1 MPPFGR
7 SLGKVSSRG
16 DNITPKE
23 RAEPLERIAH
33 RGAKREF
40 PENTLAAFDRAF
52 ERGADAIELDVHA
65 TEDGVVVVHHDPS
78 TQAMPLAGRAI
89 ASCVWNDVRRVD
101 FGSGIGIPR
110 LIDVL
115 AAAPSTARIYVEI
128 KGIDIEHAVAD
139 VIRQTSAQ
147 CAVHSFNHEAIT
159 RLREIAPGIPRG
171 ILFDQ
176 STTDVLHVMN
186 ATGARDVWPHWR
198 LIDASLVST
207 IHGAGGRVIAWT
219 VNEPH
224 VAQRLIDI
232 GVDGLCSDDV
242 RLLPQ
247 KR

>member
-1 MPPFGR
+1 M
-7 SLGKVSSRG
+7 SSRG
-16 DNITPKE
+16 DNITPKD
-23 RAEPLERIAH
+23 RAQPLERSAH

-40 PENTLAAFDRAF
+40 PENTLPAFARAF

-65 TEDGVVVVHHDPS
+65 TKDGVVVVHHDPS

-89 ASCVWNDVRRVD
+89 ANCPWNDVRRVD

-115 AAAPSTARIYVEI
+115 TAAPSTATIYVEI
-128 KGIDIEHAVAD
+128 KGVDIERAVAD
-139 VIRQTSAQ
+139 VIRQSSAR
-147 CAVHSFNHEAIT
+147 CAVHSFNHDAIA
-159 RLREIAPGIPRG
+159 RLHDIAPELARG
-171 ILFDQ
+171 ILFDD
-176 STTDVLHVMN
+176 STTDVLTVMKV
-186 ATGARDVWPHWR
+186 TGARDVWPHWK

-242 RLLPQ
+242 RLLPPR
-247 KR
+247 KW